1 MKLQEGELA
10 RQRLEATSHH
20 QLMEDI
26 KELETTIQ
34 DSEET
39 MRASEARAKEMKAKA
54 DLLQDKVHFPRITK
68 DLIKNIAWRGVENR
82 VSRLIQTNLKNP
94 F

>member
-1 MKLQEGELA
+1 MQEGELA

-26 KELETTIQ
+26 KELETTIK

-39 MRASEARAKEMKAKA
+39 MRASEARAREMKAKA
-54 DLLQDKVHFPRITK
+54 DLLQDKVQHLRILNDPKT
-68 DLIKNIAWRGVENR
+68 LRPVV
-82 VSRLIQTNLKNP
+82 VSRKITL
-94 F
+94 

>member
-1 MKLQEGELA
+1 
-10 RQRLEATSHH
+10 
-20 QLMEDI
+20 MEDI

-54 DLLQDKVHFPRITK
+54 DLLQDKVQRIMTI
-68 DLIKNIAWRGVENR
+68 LIIYVMGWRGVET
-82 VSRLIQTNLKNP
+82 SRELIQTNLKNP